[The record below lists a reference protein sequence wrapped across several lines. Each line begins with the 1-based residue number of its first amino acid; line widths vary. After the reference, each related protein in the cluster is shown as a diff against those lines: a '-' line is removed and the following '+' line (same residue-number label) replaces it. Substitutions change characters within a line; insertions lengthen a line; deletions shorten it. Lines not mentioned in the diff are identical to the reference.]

1 MGKIAKGL
9 WSIFIADLY
18 PVISNFVGHLNKRH
32 RDITNKNTPP
42 IPADGRELSKS
53 KSQKDLILS
62 GKMYP
67 QEPRLGV
74 EVRKYD
80 DEMIQRLT
88 SKILQDGRTRW
99 RSSSTFGFHFQYHN
113 MPTTPLTPLKERVSL
128 S

>member
-1 MGKIAKGL
+1 MGKNAKVYGQ
-9 WSIFIADLY
+9 SCTGDLY
-18 PVISNFVGHLNKRH
+18 PVISNYVGHLNKRH

-42 IPADGRELSKS
+42 IPADGRELPKS
-53 KSQKDLILS
+53 KILTELILS

-88 SKILQDGRTRW
+88 STILQDGKTRW
-99 RSSSTFGFHFQYHN
+99 AI
-113 MPTTPLTPLKERVSL
+113 V
-128 S
+128 